1 MSNSTEVTTNRAITV
16 PFHGVEL
23 YVVEHNGQPYTPMR
37 PVVEGMKLTWPS
49 QYRKLAANRAR
60 WGVAEIATPVS
71 DSETPKGGV
80 QQMLAMP
87 LRKLPGWLANIESG
101 KVKDAEARA
110 KVIQYQNECDDA
122 LWKYW
127 NEGVAVNARAAQPV
141 QAALDYDRISPAQAQ
156 DLKQIVQAIVDA
168 GLQNYAETWKRLQN
182 KFKVNSYLALRPDQY
197 EAARTYLL
205 AKLPNGYSSA
215 IEGEVHAPQP
225 SAGDIDLAFSLAT
238 QAAAQVQ
245 RAVFNSVMSGNEG
258 WKRSRYLL
266 NLDAEDKEAVIHAKQ
281 IDTDIWVLPI
291 NRLNEAV
298 EESLSMDAQ
307 TLTQLASTC
316 TAKLGR
322 MAQLATDSAPKLIG
336 TAA

>member
-16 PFHGVEL
+16 PFHGAEL
-23 YVVEHNGQPYTPMR
+23 YVVEHNGQPYAPMK
-37 PVVEGMKLTWPS
+37 PIVEGIGLDWGGQHK
-49 QYRKLAANRAR
+49 KVAANESR
-60 WGVAEIATPVS
+60 WGISVMEIPSAGGLQLATCI
-71 DSETPKGGV
+71 
-80 QQMLAMP
+80 L
-87 LRKLPGWLANIESG
+87 LRKLPGWLSTIDAG
-101 KVKDAEARA
+101 RVKNPEARA